1 MSSGLGFGP
10 RGVASRLQA
19 LGAKWLLWCSTPLLS
34 HGGGAAA
41 GLRELYAADCYGVRR
56 RRPDLRASYFLP
68 QLWLGGGERLGMAM
82 FMVHGTLYGTLEH
95 KRRRQRAIAR
105 PRHSSADPSTE
116 GSYTRDC

>member
-41 GLRELYAADCYGVRR
+41 GLRELYAADCW
-56 RRPDLRASYFLP
+56 ASPSETPGSSRFLFFAP
-68 QLWLGGGERLGMAM
+68 ALAWRG
-82 FMVHGTLYGTLEH
+82 
-95 KRRRQRAIAR
+95 
-105 PRHSSADPSTE
+105 
-116 GSYTRDC
+116 